1 MPRAGHNLLGSLSR
15 QLVIAAT
22 FRPLLTVGLG
32 LFVAAVAIYSGVNFI
47 QVHTSRAD
55 LLNPKNDYHRRWLAY
70 VREFSEQED
79 VYVVVEGPHPAAIR
93 PALEEL
99 AEAFR
104 RQPRYFESI
113 LERVD
118 RTQLKKKG
126 LYYLAPEQLQQ
137 ILSGVQQLKG
147 RLAQLGPALQPAQ
160 ICLEAA
166 VAVTNLP
173 PGQLPPQAVG
183 QITQVV
189 QCLAMCLSGN
199 PDQLA
204 QQILTQIASHNL
216 SFAPASGAMGDA
228 GPTSDPPRDAA
239 PDLPT
244 DAGEAMF
251 FSSDGKLGLVTLRF
265 TPDQSGQ
272 FTRFAAHIRKLR
284 EITEEVNERYPNLKI
299 GSTGLPILEY
309 DEMKASSSSAGV
321 ALLSLA
327 GVILVFFAGF
337 GGVRYPGAV
346 TLSLVMGVSW
356 AIGYVVIAVGHL
368 NILTSAFGAML
379 IGLGDYGVHFVAH
392 YLEKKRS
399 QPKVR
404 EALIKTAE
412 TVGPSITTGAV
423 TTAVAFFAGALTD
436 FLGVAELGI
445 IAGGGI
451 LLCWLADMTVLPA
464 FLCLIERDGL
474 RSERTGLLELTPW
487 FRPLAFCP
495 KTITIA
501 VGAVIALLAMGIPY
515 LRYDYN
521 LLHLQP
527 KGLESVENQN
537 KLVEHM
543 SRSSYFA
550 LSLAKDTAEAKRRKA
565 EFLKLPSVDHVEE
578 LVSILPDNVEEKQ
591 AIIEQLAAELADW
604 SRLNTNIPQPEILDQ
619 ALLRLQMAL
628 QQQQSLPSSAQTQ
641 WLIEHIR
648 RALRN
653 LTPNEYYA
661 RLSYLP
667 QTVQDKAL
675 TSLASLTYLT
685 ENPAPPTLNDL
696 PQPLVERFVGKHGKH
711 LLQVYCKG
719 DFWEPV
725 TMRQFVA
732 DVRSVDPEATG
743 NPIQIYEACHQMN
756 RAYIE
761 AALYALM
768 AILITLYLDFRS
780 LKDVLLSL
788 IPLLLGM
795 LGLFGLMGWLDIPL
809 NPANMITLPL
819 ILGIGIDDGVHILHD
834 FRRQGR
840 RYRMPEN
847 ATLTAVMINSLT
859 TLVGFGAL
867 MASPHC
873 GLESLGRVL
882 TFGMAFCLAIA
893 VLMPGFL
900 RWISGQLSTT
910 QETEATSWETDL
922 QKILNEVATGD
933 DLSRDI
939 SKEKP
944 LLASNTA
951 QATHGESKHSP
962 PEDLPIHPISPRI
975 RPRKAA

>member
-15 QLVIAAT
+15 RLVIAAT

-104 RQPRYFESI
+104 HEPRYFESI

-126 LYYLAPEQLQQ
+126 LYYLTPEQLQQ
-137 ILSGVQQLKG
+137 ILSSVRQLKG
-147 RLAQLGPALQPAQ
+147 GLAQLGPALQPAR

-166 VAVTNLP
+166 VAVANIP

-183 QITQVV
+183 QIAQVI
-189 QCLAMCLSGN
+189 QSLAMCLSGT

-216 SFAPASGAMGDA
+216 SLPAAAEATEDVVLT
-228 GPTSDPPRDAA
+228 PDPPSDTVSDSSADTA
-239 PDLPT
+239 
-244 DAGEAMF
+244 EEMF

-272 FTRFAAHIRKLR
+272 FTRFATHIRRLR
-284 EITEEVNERYPNLKI
+284 EITAEVNKRYPNLKI

-309 DEMKASSSSAGV
+309 DEMKASGSSAGV

-337 GGVRYPGAV
+337 GGIRYPGAV
-346 TLSLVMGVSW
+346 TLSLLTGVSW
-356 AIGYVVIAVGHL
+356 AVGYVVIVVGHL

-412 TVGPSITTGAV
+412 TVGPSIMTGAV

-445 IAGGGI
+445 IGGGGI

-474 RSERTGLLELTPW
+474 RSERTALLELTPW

-501 VGAVIALLAMGIPY
+501 VGGVIALLAMGIPH

-537 KLVEHM
+537 KLVKHM

-550 LSLAKDTAEAKRRKA
+550 LSIATDAAEAKRRKA
-565 EFLKLPSVDHVEE
+565 EFLKLPTVDHVEE

-591 AIIEQLAAELADW
+591 TIIEQLAAELADW
-604 SRLNTNIPQPEILDQ
+604 SFLNASVPQPEILDQ
-619 ALLRLQMAL
+619 AIVRLQMAL
-628 QQQQSLPSSAQTQ
+628 QQQQSLSSSAQTQ

-648 RALRN
+648 QALRN
-653 LTPNEYYA
+653 LSPNEYYA
-661 RLSYLP
+661 RLAYLP

-761 AALYALM
+761 AALYAMM

-795 LGLFGLMGWLDIPL
+795 LGLFGLMGWFDIPL

-882 TFGMAFCLAIA
+882 TFGMVFCLAIA

-900 RWISGQLSTT
+900 RWISGLLTT
-910 QETEATSWETDL
+910 TPETEETSWEMDL
-922 QKILNEVATGD
+922 QKILSEVVTAEDVSGD
-933 DLSRDI
+933 RAR
-939 SKEKP
+939 EKN
-944 LLASNTA
+944 LLASS
-951 QATHGESKHSP
+951 ATEVAPRQGEQSAT
-962 PEDLPIHPISPRI
+962 EDLSIHPISPKI